1 MASTSRAAR
10 LLGSRSF
17 HSSCRNLEQKN
28 QLPRHTIQ
36 VGPVQLNRLEEYYNT
51 TLARDLLY
59 MTYQH
64 PTATTE
70 AEDAEAEEKVDASV
84 RSWDPSSPY
93 SKNRPSRANRGN
105 RVLQSESNGKDV
117 VQLERVVITAFSKE
131 AITNKHNL
139 IPLLAQMR
147 AITGKPILGSLADPN
162 ATSLTDLPK
171 QGYIR
176 ILKSKTG
183 SASFKLR
190 PGMPVGVQAVLPMK
204 SGLEFLEIFTT
215 FVLPRLRS
223 FNGFLLPPGSQP
235 RQSPAAMSGVVSLG
249 MGPDAISL
257 FPQTEVN
264 WDSYPNRGVGFQI
277 DCITNQRGRQAT
289 QRARQLLSGLGVP
302 FVRHG
307 DS

>member
-1 MASTSRAAR
+1 M
-10 LLGSRSF
+10 LGRRGL
-17 HSSCRNLEQKN
+17 HSSCPRFEQKAS
-28 QLPRHTIQ
+28 LPRYNVQ
-36 VGPVQLNRLEEYYNT
+36 VGPLQLNRLEEYYNT

-64 PTATTE
+64 PTSTSA
-70 AEDAEAEEKVDASV
+70 AEDAAEVEESTNTIT
-84 RSWDPSSPY
+84 RSWDPASPY
-93 SKNRPSRANRGN
+93 SQNRPTRANRGN
-105 RVLQSESNGKDV
+105 RVLQASSNPDEL
-117 VQLERVVITAFSKE
+117 VQLDRVIITAFSKE

-162 ATSLTDLPK
+162 ATSLADLPK
-171 QGYIR
+171 EGYIK
-176 ILKSKTG
+176 ILKSKSG
-183 SASFKLR
+183 SSSFKLR

-204 SGLEFLEIFTT
+204 SGYEFLEVFTT

-264 WDSYPNRGVGFQI
+264 WDSYPNRGVGFQVSNCTAGI
-277 DCITNQRGRQAT
+277 RR
-289 QRARQLLSGLGVP
+289 LLRLNLY
-302 FVRHG
+302 
-307 DS
+307 